1 MRTRKQPTGE
11 KNLVGQRV
19 EQRRKELFMKQ
30 KELLAKLQILGV
42 DMNASGLSKLEGQ
55 IRHVNDFELIALS
68 KALEMPVDD
77 LLGIKKQ

>member
-30 KELLAKLQILGV
+30 KDLLANLQILGV